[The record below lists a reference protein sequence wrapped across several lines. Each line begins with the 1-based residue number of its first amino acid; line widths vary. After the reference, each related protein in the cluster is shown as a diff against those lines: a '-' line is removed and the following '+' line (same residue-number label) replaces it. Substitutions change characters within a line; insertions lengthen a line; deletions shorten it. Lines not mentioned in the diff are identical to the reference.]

1 MVQIVEIKDNPF
13 WEYDVDKAIDDF
25 EAEYG
30 VEPHMCIGKNFI
42 EMITASFMVAHLEE
56 PPVDA
61 IMKYKGV
68 PCEYNPNISCV
79 ILKA

>member
-25 EAEYG
+25 EAGFG

-42 EMITASFMVAHLEE
+42 EMITASTMFIHRE

-68 PCEYNPNISCV
+68 SCEYNPDISCV